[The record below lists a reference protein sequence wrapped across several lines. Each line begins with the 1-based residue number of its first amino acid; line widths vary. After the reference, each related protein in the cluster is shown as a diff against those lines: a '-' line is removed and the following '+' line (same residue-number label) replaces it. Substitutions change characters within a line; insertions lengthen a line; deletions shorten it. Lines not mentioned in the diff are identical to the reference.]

1 MINGSG
7 AMCVWRSPP
16 ADPGYRVCRCGE
28 GGEPL
33 VPTKS
38 RGSYEVVNRLFSQ
51 RQYTSFF
58 CKLNGTQ
65 K

>member
-38 RGSYEVVNRLFSQ
+38 RGSHEVVNKVVFSVAMYE
-51 RQYTSFF
+51 RISRSFV
-58 CKLNGTQ
+58 N
-65 K
+65 